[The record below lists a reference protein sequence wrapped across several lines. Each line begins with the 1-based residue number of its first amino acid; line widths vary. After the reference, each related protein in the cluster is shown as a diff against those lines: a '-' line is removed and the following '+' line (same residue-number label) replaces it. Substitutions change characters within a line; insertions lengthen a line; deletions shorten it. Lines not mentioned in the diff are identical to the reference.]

1 MTPELPEPREDVD
14 YFSMDRIKYRL
25 LVGSYVYVEED
36 EEFDDWL
43 SIINPAGTKDK
54 QGSIDDIM
62 VIEKTVLRS
71 EERRI
76 DDPTKPFDREAWV
89 QAKREELGIKENGR
103 PKTELTL
110 GNF

>member
-1 MTPELPEPREDVD
+1 MIELPKPREDVD
-14 YFSMDRIKYRL
+14 YFSINRIKYRL
-25 LVGSYVYVEED
+25 LVSSYVYVEED

-54 QGSIDDIM
+54 KGEIDDIL

-76 DDPTKPFDREAWV
+76 DDPAQPFDRDAWV
-89 QAKREELGIKENGR
+89 QAKRDELGLKENGR
-103 PKTELTL
+103 PKTEKTIED
-110 GNF
+110 F